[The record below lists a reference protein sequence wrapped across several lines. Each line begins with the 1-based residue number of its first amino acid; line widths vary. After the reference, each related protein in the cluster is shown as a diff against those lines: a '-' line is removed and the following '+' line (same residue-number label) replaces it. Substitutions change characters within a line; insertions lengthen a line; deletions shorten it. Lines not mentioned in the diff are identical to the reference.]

1 MPVHATAMLHRV
13 PEGAPCPRP
22 GEVNVEQRC
31 PEKEPKRL
39 PLRSPPCKVAAAEP
53 DLAPA
58 LAQQ

>member
-1 MPVHATAMLHRV
+1 MPVRVTAMPHRV
-13 PEGAPCPRP
+13 PKGVPCPRP
-22 GEVNVEQRC
+22 GGANLEQLC

-39 PLRSPPCKVAAAEP
+39 PLLLPPCKAAAAEP